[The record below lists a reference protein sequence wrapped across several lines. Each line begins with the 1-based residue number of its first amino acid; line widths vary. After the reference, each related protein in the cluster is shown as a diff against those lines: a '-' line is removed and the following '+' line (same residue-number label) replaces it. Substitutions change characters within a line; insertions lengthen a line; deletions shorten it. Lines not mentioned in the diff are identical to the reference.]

1 MQTDLEFTEFIE
13 TGTGRLTPRAVH
25 DLLPELPE
33 IRARIETAE
42 APGFP
47 RLKEQLQFLA
57 EVVEALGNHRDHDL
71 PYTASLEAVFAIT
84 YFARDVDLIPDFL
97 TDIGLTDDATVAV
110 TVLQRHAQQ
119 YADFAQRRGIDWS
132 TITPDAR

>member
-13 TGTGRLTPRAVH
+13 TGTRRLTPRTVH
-25 DLLPELPE
+25 DLLPEIPE

-47 RLKEQLQFLA
+47 KLKTQLQFLA

-71 PYTASLEAVFAIT
+71 PYTASLEAVFALT

-97 TDIGLTDDATVAV
+97 TDIGLTDDAAVAA
-110 TVLQRHAQQ
+110 TVLQRHAQ
-119 YADFAQRRGIDWS
+119 AFAEFAGRRGLDWS
-132 TITPDAR
+132 TITPETR